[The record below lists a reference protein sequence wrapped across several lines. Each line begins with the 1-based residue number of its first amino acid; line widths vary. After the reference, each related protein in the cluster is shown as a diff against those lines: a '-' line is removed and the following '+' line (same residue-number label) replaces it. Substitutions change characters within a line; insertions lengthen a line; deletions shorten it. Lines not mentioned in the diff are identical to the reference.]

1 MQAKYL
7 AQIIVTGAQIVGRAF
22 VRAVR
27 QEINASQQAAQA
39 RGSSQ
44 KDSRKQAAA
53 DAITGMT
60 LQVTVLNY
68 YVL

>member
-1 MQAKYL
+1 M
-7 AQIIVTGAQIVGRAF
+7 GRAF

-39 RGSSQ
+39 RGASQ
-44 KDSRKQAAA
+44 SDGRKQAAA

-60 LQVTVLNY
+60 IQVGGMSFEHVSN
-68 YVL
+68 

>member
-1 MQAKYL
+1 M
-7 AQIIVTGAQIVGRAF
+7 TGAQIVGRAF

-39 RGSSQ
+39 RGASQ
-44 KDSRKQAAA
+44 SDGRKQAAA

-60 LQVTVLNY
+60 IQVGGMSFEHVSN
-68 YVL
+68 